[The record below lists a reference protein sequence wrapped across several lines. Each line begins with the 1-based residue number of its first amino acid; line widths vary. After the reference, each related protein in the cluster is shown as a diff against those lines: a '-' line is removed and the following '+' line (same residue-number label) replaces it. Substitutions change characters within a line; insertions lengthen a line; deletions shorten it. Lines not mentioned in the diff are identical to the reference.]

1 MKEDTRWKYA
11 DKVRQA
17 EAIYITKLQK
27 MSGEERMKIASDLF
41 ETVKEIAK
49 AGIIHQHP
57 EISEEALI
65 MELKKRIDR

>member
-1 MKEDTRWKYA
+1 
-11 DKVRQA
+11 
-17 EAIYITKLQK
+17 

-41 ETVKEIAK
+41 EAVKEIAK